1 MEILRRLFGRKVHDD
16 SQNQCTSS
24 DEVFPVHPLDQA
36 GIVRSSVISYTF
48 RYDDVLDADKLR
60 SSLVSLL
67 EIEGWRK
74 FGGRLR
80 LDANDKLEI
89 HVPLRYT
96 AERPAIRFSHK
107 NFNVPIQQ
115 HPLIGRLPT
124 NAGEVPVV
132 HEGCRTF
139 RALSVPDDLPDNI
152 EHYLNN
158 DEPLICLHVTSFPNV
173 TFVSISFPHSI
184 SDAMGT
190 TQLLKAWSSVLAGR
204 SEDVPPVLGNRID
217 AIEDVGMSSDEKA
230 QVPFILQN
238 TQIKGLSMLAF
249 AVRFVWD
256 LLTRRKIETHS
267 MFLPAKFVS
276 QLRQMAQDQ
285 LRQTGIEKPPFL
297 SDGDIITAYFS
308 RLVMLSRSR
317 KRPAIIMNV
326 FDVRGRLRDT
336 FTSGAAYLQNL
347 ILPASFTVPALEKSA
362 MSFGQ
367 IALGLRKAVEEQTT
381 DAQARSLMKL
391 MKASVAATGSMPI
404 FGSSDSMII
413 ACTNW
418 SKAGLRDAAN
428 FGPAVIP
435 TDHADADDK
444 SVAPPGTCVSYG
456 GTTISNKD
464 NPRDTF
470 VIYGKDVAGD
480 CWVHAYLR
488 PESWK
493 LIQDEFGKYK

>member
-1 MEILRRLFGRKVHDD
+1 MEVLRRLFGRKVHDD
-16 SQNQCTSS
+16 YQNQCRTN
-24 DEVFPVHPLDQA
+24 DEIFPVHPLDQA
-36 GIVRSSVISYTF
+36 AIVRSSVISYTF
-48 RYDDVLDADKLR
+48 RYNDVLDAEKLR

-74 FGGRLR
+74 LGGRLR
-80 LDANDKLEI
+80 LDANGKLEI
-89 HVPLRYT
+89 HVPPRYT
-96 AERPAIRFSHK
+96 AERPAIRFSH
-107 NFNVPIQQ
+107 NTFNVPIQQ
-115 HPLIGRLPT
+115 HPLMGRLPT
-124 NAGEVPVV
+124 NAGEVPLV

-184 SDAMGT
+184 ADAMGA
-190 TQLLKAWSSVLAGR
+190 TQLLRAWSSVLAGKL
-204 SEDVPPVLGNRID
+204 EDVPPVLGNRID
-217 AIEDVGMSSDEKA
+217 AVEHVGTSSDEKA
-230 QVPFILQN
+230 QIPFILQN

-249 AVRFVWD
+249 AVRFIWD

-276 QLRQMAQDQ
+276 QLRQVAQDQ

-347 ILPASFTVPALEKSA
+347 ILPASFTVPAIDKSA

-367 IALGLRKAVEEQTT
+367 IALGLRKAIEEQTT
-381 DAQARSLMKL
+381 DAQVRSLMKL

-418 SKAGLRDAAN
+418 SKAGLREAAN

-435 TDHADADDK
+435 TDHAEADDK
-444 SVAPPGTCVSYG
+444 SAAPPGTCVSYG

-480 CWVHAYLR
+480 YWVHAYLR

-493 LIQDEFGKYK
+493 LIQDEFGRYN